1 MSKYQVKIA
10 KIEAILVEP
19 RANLGDISVYTA
31 YKLKSKKIQLVNTN
45 NGTREGP
52 RGRLDQYKQF
62 KAQEVP

>member
-10 KIEAILVEP
+10 KIEAVLAEP

-31 YKLKSKKIQLVNTN
+31 YKPKSKKVQLVNVN

-52 RGRLDQYKQF
+52 RGRLDQYKRS